1 MTYRAGARLAPK
13 GAAAVAM
20 ICVCG
25 ALIAAL
31 QQESAAQSGAAHSSG
46 AVPYDFLMTR
56 EQVDATRRAWND
68 RLPYLPGEVLL
79 KFRTGVEAAGRVRAL
94 AAVRAGVAEGDAR
107 WIGDTLWVRASG
119 EPDAELLAAALSR
132 QPEVEWA
139 QPNHLYWT
147 KATPNDPLYNRQWNF
162 DLIEMPRA
170 WDINTGA
177 TEAITIAVADTGIT
191 TTASSFQFP
200 LWTGSRIETVSV
212 PFETSP
218 EINSARVDQG
228 RDFVFWTGPVLDM
241 VGHGTHVAS
250 TALQETNNSLA
261 LAGIAYR
268 ARLMPIKACFG
279 YWEIQIV
286 QSSRGIPGYV
296 DPREEGGCPNSAI
309 AQAIRYAADNGAHVL
324 NISFGGPGASP
335 AILDALRYA
344 VGRGIF
350 VAMAVGNEFDSGNPT
365 EYPAAYGPDLGGGV
379 AVGAVGRGSR
389 RAFYSNTGSHLEM
402 VAPGGDFRDGG
413 LSGVIYQTS
422 LEEDDF
428 DPFTIIRPRFN
439 RYTEVPKQGTSM
451 AAPHVAGV
459 AALLRA
465 QGISTP
471 EAIEAAIKRFARD
484 LGAAGRDDEFGHGLV
499 DARTTLRGLG
509 AAK

>member
-1 MTYRAGARLAPK
+1 MIHRVGVRLAPK
-13 GAAAVAM
+13 GAAAAAVLCA
-20 ICVCG
+20 CG
-25 ALIAAL
+25 ALIAGQVGSA
-31 QQESAAQSGAAHSSG
+31 QQEGAADRG
-46 AVPYDFLMTR
+46 APMPYDLLMTG
-56 EQVDATRRAWND
+56 EQVDAIRRAWND
-68 RLPYLPGEVLL
+68 RLPHVPGEVLM

-94 AAVRAGVAEGDAR
+94 AAVRAGVEAGNAR

-119 EPDAELLAAALSR
+119 EPDAELLAAALRR

-147 KATPNDPLYNRQWNF
+147 SATPNDPLYNRQWNF
-162 DLIEMPRA
+162 DLIDMPRA
-170 WDINTGA
+170 WDINTGGN
-177 TEAITIAVADTGIT
+177 EAITIAVADTGIT
-191 TTASSFQFP
+191 TTTTSFEFP
-200 LWTGSRIETVSV
+200 IWTGAHIDAVSV
-212 PFETSP
+212 PFRMSP
-218 EINSARVDQG
+218 EINAARLDQG

-268 ARLMPIKACFG
+268 ARLMPLKACFG

-296 DPREEGGCPNSAI
+296 DPRDEGGCPNSAI
-309 AQAIRYAADNGAHVL
+309 AQAIRHAADNGAHVL

-335 AILDALRYA
+335 ATLDALRYA
-344 VGRGIF
+344 IGRGIF
-350 VAMAVGNEFDSGNPT
+350 VSMAAGNEFDSGNPT
-365 EYPAAYGPDLGGGV
+365 EYPAAYGPELGGAM

-389 RAFYSNTGSHLEM
+389 RAFYSSTGSHLEIS
-402 VAPGGDFRDGG
+402 APGGDFRDGG

-422 LEEDDF
+422 LDEDDL
-428 DPFTIIRPRFN
+428 DPFTIIRPRFD
-439 RYTEVPKQGTSM
+439 RYTDVPKQGTSM

-471 EAIEAAIKRFARD
+471 EAIEAALRRFARD
-484 LGAAGRDDEFGHGLV
+484 LGATGRDDEFGHGLV

-509 AAK
+509 AAR